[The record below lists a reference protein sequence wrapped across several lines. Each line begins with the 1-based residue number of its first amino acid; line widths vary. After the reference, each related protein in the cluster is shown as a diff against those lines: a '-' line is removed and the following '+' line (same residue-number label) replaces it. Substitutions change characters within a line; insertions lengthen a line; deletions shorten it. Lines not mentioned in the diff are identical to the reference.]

1 MNLKTVSEIKGT
13 NQNKTGERELLA
25 VSFGTSYKNTRE
37 RTIEAIERDM
47 ESAMPEYILHR
58 AFTSQIIINRVKQ
71 KENLVIDNVR
81 DALKHAAENGVKTLI
96 IQPTHMMKGFEYQD
110 LAEEASEYR
119 ALFEYMAVGEPLLT
133 SEEDFE
139 TVIRAIT
146 EDTKEYD
153 DGETAVCFMGHG
165 TEAEANQVYKKLQ
178 SILLQKGFTN
188 YYIGTVEAEPSIED
202 VLREVKKGSYKKV
215 VLQPLMI
222 VAGDHAN
229 NDMAGDE
236 EGSWKREFERAG
248 YEVSCVL
255 KGLGEIE
262 LIRHLFVSHAKAA
275 GELFYD
281 FFTIVFPKSDS
292 KFYISFLY
300 LYSSGNSRPEN

>member
-81 DALKHAAENGVKTLI
+81 DALKHAIENGVKTLI

-236 EGSWKREFERAG
+236 EGSWKRKFKRAG

-275 GELFYD
+275 GELF
-281 FFTIVFPKSDS
+281 
-292 KFYISFLY
+292 L
-300 LYSSGNSRPEN
+300 PETGKE

>member
-81 DALKHAAENGVKTLI
+81 DALKHAIENGVKTLI

-229 NDMAGDE
+229 NDMAGDDDD
-236 EGSWKREFERAG
+236 SWKSMFTASG
-248 YEVSCVL
+248 NFDKVDTQIA
-255 KGLGEIE
+255 GLGEIE
-262 LIRHLFVSHAKAA
+262 AVQQIYVDHTKAA
-275 GELFYD
+275 
-281 FFTIVFPKSDS
+281 IDS
-292 KFYISFLY
+292 LGK
-300 LYSSGNSRPEN
+300 

>member
-96 IQPTHMMKGFEYQD
+96 IQPTHMMKG
-110 LAEEASEYR
+110 
-119 ALFEYMAVGEPLLT
+119 FEYMAVGEPLLT

-275 GELFYD
+275 GELF
-281 FFTIVFPKSDS
+281 
-292 KFYISFLY
+292 L
-300 LYSSGNSRPEN
+300 PETGKE

>member
-1 MNLKTVSEIKGT
+1 
-13 NQNKTGERELLA
+13 
-25 VSFGTSYKNTRE
+25 
-37 RTIEAIERDM
+37 
-47 ESAMPEYILHR
+47 MPEYILHR

-81 DALKHAAENGVKTLI
+81 DALKHAVENGVKTLI

-236 EGSWKREFERAG
+236 EGSWKRGFERAG

-275 GELFYD
+275 GELF
-281 FFTIVFPKSDS
+281 
-292 KFYISFLY
+292 L
-300 LYSSGNSRPEN
+300 PETGKE

>member
-47 ESAMPEYILHR
+47 ESAMPEYILH
-58 AFTSQIIINRVKQ
+58 
-71 KENLVIDNVR
+71 IDNVR
-81 DALKHAAENGVKTLI
+81 DALKHAVENGVKTLI

-275 GELFYD
+275 GELF
-281 FFTIVFPKSDS
+281 
-292 KFYISFLY
+292 L
-300 LYSSGNSRPEN
+300 PETGKE

>member
-1 MNLKTVSEIKGT
+1 
-13 NQNKTGERELLA
+13 
-25 VSFGTSYKNTRE
+25 
-37 RTIEAIERDM
+37 
-47 ESAMPEYILHR
+47 
-58 AFTSQIIINRVKQ
+58 
-71 KENLVIDNVR
+71 
-81 DALKHAAENGVKTLI
+81 
-96 IQPTHMMKGFEYQD
+96 MMKGFEYQD

-236 EGSWKREFERAG
+236 EGSWKRKFERAG

-275 GELFYD
+275 GELF
-281 FFTIVFPKSDS
+281 
-292 KFYISFLY
+292 L
-300 LYSSGNSRPEN
+300 PETGKE

>member
-13 NQNKTGERELLA
+13 NQNKTGERELLV

-81 DALKHAAENGVKTLI
+81 DALKHAVENGVKTLI

-229 NDMAGDE
+229 NDMAGDDDD
-236 EGSWKREFERAG
+236 SWKSQFEASKAFG
-248 YEVSCVL
+248 SIDTQIA
-255 KGLGEIE
+255 GLGEIDA
-262 LIRHLFVSHAKAA
+262 IQQIYVAHTQAA
-275 GELFYD
+275 IDAE
-281 FFTIVFPKSDS
+281 
-292 KFYISFLY
+292 
-300 LYSSGNSRPEN
+300 

>member
-81 DALKHAAENGVKTLI
+81 DALKHAVENGVKTLI

-262 LIRHLFVSHAKAA
+262 LIRHLFVSHVKAA
-275 GELFYD
+275 GELF
-281 FFTIVFPKSDS
+281 
-292 KFYISFLY
+292 L
-300 LYSSGNSRPEN
+300 PETGKE

>member
-81 DALKHAAENGVKTLI
+81 DALKHAVENGVKTLI

-119 ALFEYMAVGEPLLT
+119 ALFEYMAVGE
-133 SEEDFE
+133 
-139 TVIRAIT
+139 RYA
-146 EDTKEYD
+146 
-153 DGETAVCFMGHG
+153 
-165 TEAEANQVYKKLQ
+165 
-178 SILLQKGFTN
+178 
-188 YYIGTVEAEPSIED
+188 
-202 VLREVKKGSYKKV
+202 
-215 VLQPLMI
+215 
-222 VAGDHAN
+222 
-229 NDMAGDE
+229 
-236 EGSWKREFERAG
+236 
-248 YEVSCVL
+248 
-255 KGLGEIE
+255 
-262 LIRHLFVSHAKAA
+262 
-275 GELFYD
+275 
-281 FFTIVFPKSDS
+281 
-292 KFYISFLY
+292 
-300 LYSSGNSRPEN
+300 

>member
-81 DALKHAAENGVKTLI
+81 DALKHAVENGVKTLI

-255 KGLGEIE
+255 KGL
-262 LIRHLFVSHAKAA
+262 RHLFVSHAKAA
-275 GELFYD
+275 GELF
-281 FFTIVFPKSDS
+281 
-292 KFYISFLY
+292 L
-300 LYSSGNSRPEN
+300 PETGKE